1 LSFKKYFKFIKHNIL
16 VGNNQLNSN
25 PVVGSKSINS
35 ILKNSDNKA
44 DFLGKKKEVGTNL
57 ISTNINSN
65 LNSFNIDA
73 IEKLEN
79 VAMEKIKEKLELEN
93 KNYYDDNKVKIL
105 SYSNTDG

>member
-1 LSFKKYFKFIKHNIL
+1 
-16 VGNNQLNSN
+16 LNSN
-25 PVVGSKSINS
+25 SLLGSKNINN

-44 DFLGKKKEVGTNL
+44 DFLGKKKELGSNL

-65 LNSFNIDA
+65 LNSLNVDT

-105 SYSNTDG
+105 SYSNTDGMFF